1 MGLGT
6 VKNTIWA
13 LGIACFLTPG
23 DGFAQKRM
31 NFDNFT
37 TSDGLSSNLVYSL
50 AEDSLGHVWVG
61 TDFGLN
67 CFDGTVFK
75 SYPKKQY
82 PQLYLNDISHLAC
95 LPSGHVMMGGGNGFL
110 AVYDGKIDRFSD
122 VAPANYDSS
131 YQKTV
136 TSFCLSQTSGRFL
149 AATSNGIYEFSH
161 KQYRFLPQG
170 PLYKNTEPFS
180 IDAISS
186 DTRGRYWILTGGSMV
201 VYREDGKEVFN
212 QPI

>member
-82 PQLYLNDISHLAC
+82 PQLYRNDISHLAC
-95 LPSGHVMMGGGNGFL
+95 LPSGHVMMGGRL
-110 AVYDGKIDRFSD
+110 
-122 VAPANYDSS
+122 
-131 YQKTV
+131 
-136 TSFCLSQTSGRFL
+136 
-149 AATSNGIYEFSH
+149 
-161 KQYRFLPQG
+161 QYL
-170 PLYKNTEPFS
+170 
-180 IDAISS
+180 
-186 DTRGRYWILTGGSMV
+186 MC
-201 VYREDGKEVFN
+201 
-212 QPI
+212 